1 MFLNVK
7 SIKTNA
13 KKSLY
18 TNINGDEEKWS
29 YAYIFVKIIIP
40 IISCLIVYINQDKL
54 MEDPKVIVML
64 LSLFSGLM
72 FGVLIKIPDKFK
84 DLEPKI
90 NETKEQENKR
100 KQIKNYL
107 KLFMYSLSYS
117 ILVALFSI
125 FFVILNSFF
134 PSLIELKLSKLK
146 LIENLNQID
155 IWTTLKGCII
165 VLYRIF
171 LVNYL
176 LNFLFFIF
184 KAVTNLYEFMI
195 YEFNKIE
202 EKK

>member
-1 MFLNVK
+1 MILNVK
-7 SIKTNA
+7 NIKKNA
-13 KKSLY
+13 KKSLF

-29 YAYIFVKIIIP
+29 YPYIFVKIVIP
-40 IISCLIVYINQDKL
+40 IISCLIVYVNQDKL

-84 DLEPKI
+84 DLEPKE
-90 NETKEQENKR
+90 NETKLEETKR

-134 PSLIELKLSKLK
+134 PSLIELKLSRFHRIQNLK
-146 LIENLNQID
+146 QLDYESTLIVS
-155 IWTTLKGCII
+155 I
-165 VLYRIF
+165 VILYRIL

-184 KAVTNLYEFMI
+184 KAVTNLYEFML
-195 YEFNKIE
+195 YEFNKI
-202 EKK
+202 K

>member
-7 SIKTNA
+7 NIKKNA

-18 TNINGDEEKWS
+18 TNINGEEEKWS
-29 YAYIFVKIIIP
+29 YAYIFVKIVIP
-40 IISCLIVYINQDKL
+40 IISCFIVYINQDKL

-84 DLEPKI
+84 DLEPKE
-90 NETKEQENKR
+90 NETKLEQTKR

-134 PSLIELKLSKLK
+134 PSLIELDLTHYK
-146 LIENLNQID
+146 IVENIGQFDFL
-155 IWTTLKGCII
+155 TTLPLMFII
-165 VLYRIF
+165 FYRIL

-184 KAVTNLYEFMI
+184 RAVTNLYEFML
-195 YEFNKIE
+195 YEFSKI
-202 EKK
+202 K

>member
-1 MFLNVK
+1 MLLNIK
-7 SIKTNA
+7 SIKKNA
-13 KKSLY
+13 KKSLF

-40 IISCLIVYINQDKL
+40 IVSCFIVYINQDKL

-84 DLEPKI
+84 DLEPKE
-90 NETKEQENKR
+90 NETKLEETKR

-134 PSLIELKLSKLK
+134 PSLIELKLSEFKR
-146 LIENLNQID
+146 IENIKQLD
-155 IWTTLKGCII
+155 YLTTLIVI
-165 VLYRIF
+165 VVVLYRIL

-184 KAVTNLYEFMI
+184 RAVTNLYEFML
-195 YEFNKIE
+195 YEFNKI
-202 EKK
+202 K

>member
-1 MFLNVK
+1 MFLNVRN
-7 SIKTNA
+7 IKINA

-18 TNINGDEEKWS
+18 TNINGEEDKWS
-29 YAYIFVKIIIP
+29 YSYIFVKIIIP
-40 IISCLIVYINQDKL
+40 LISCFIVFINKDKL

-84 DLEPKI
+84 DLEPKT
-90 NETKEQENKR
+90 NETLQEELKR

-117 ILVALFSI
+117 ILVALVSI

-134 PSLIELKLSKLK
+134 PSLIELKLSKLII
-146 LIENLNQID
+146 IENVYQIHY
-155 IWTTLKGCII
+155 WTTLKVITI
-165 VLYRIF
+165 VLYRIL

-184 KAVTNLYEFMI
+184 KAVTNLYEFML
-195 YEFNKIE
+195 YEFTKI
-202 EKK
+202 K

>member
-18 TNINGDEEKWS
+18 TNINGEEEKWS
-29 YAYIFVKIIIP
+29 YAFIFVKIIIP
-40 IISCLIVYINQDKL
+40 VISCLIVYINQDKL

-84 DLEPKI
+84 DLEPKE
-90 NETKEQENKR
+90 NETLQEESKR

-134 PSLIELKLSKLK
+134 PSLIELKLSELK
-146 LIENLNQID
+146 LIQHFNQID
-155 IWTTLKGCII
+155 IWTTLKGITI
-165 VLYRIF
+165 TLYRVL

-184 KAVTNLYEFMI
+184 KAVTNLYEFML
-195 YEFNKIE
+195 YEFSKI
-202 EKK
+202 K

>member
-7 SIKTNA
+7 NIKTNA

-18 TNINGDEEKWS
+18 TNINGEEEKWS

-84 DLEPKI
+84 DLEPKKDESKQD
-90 NETKEQENKR
+90 ETKR
-100 KQIKNYL
+100 KQVKNYL

-134 PSLIELKLSKLK
+134 PSLIEIKLSKFEI
-146 LIENLNQID
+146 IENLKQID
-155 IWTTLKGCII
+155 IWTTVKVITII
-165 VLYRIF
+165 LYRVL

-184 KAVTNLYEFMI
+184 KAVTNLYEFML
-195 YEFNKIE
+195 YEFSKI
-202 EKK
+202 K

>member
-1 MFLNVK
+1 MFLNLK

-18 TNINGDEEKWS
+18 TNINGEEEKWS
-29 YAYIFVKIIIP
+29 CAYIFVKVIIP
-40 IISCLIVYINQDKL
+40 FISCLIVFINRDKL

-90 NETKEQENKR
+90 NETKDEESKR

-155 IWTTLKGCII
+155 ICITFKGLTII
-165 VLYRIF
+165 LYRIL

-184 KAVTNLYEFMI
+184 KAVTNLYEFML
-195 YEFNKIE
+195 YEFNKI
-202 EKK
+202 K

>member
-1 MFLNVK
+1 MILNVK
-7 SIKTNA
+7 SIRNNA

-18 TNINGDEEKWS
+18 TNINGEEEKWS
-29 YAYIFVKIIIP
+29 YAFIFVKLVIP
-40 IISCLIVYINQDKL
+40 LISCLIVYINQDKL

-84 DLEPKI
+84 DLEPKV
-90 NETKEQENKR
+90 NETLTQESKR

-134 PSLIELKLSKLK
+134 PSLIELKLSELK
-146 LIENLNQID
+146 IVENINQIHF
-155 IWTTLKGCII
+155 WTTLKGII
-165 VLYRIF
+165 VILYRVL

-184 KAVTNLYEFMI
+184 KAVTNLYEFML
-195 YEFNKIE
+195 YEFSKIE

>member
-7 SIKTNA
+7 SIRENA
-13 KKSLY
+13 KKSLF
-18 TNINGDEEKWS
+18 TDINGDVHKWS
-29 YAYIFVKIIIP
+29 FAYIFVKFIIP
-40 IISCLIVYINQDKL
+40 IISCAIVFVNDEKL
-54 MEDPKVIVML
+54 MDDPKVIVML

-84 DLEPKI
+84 DLEPKD
-90 NETKEQENKR
+90 NESKQEETKR
-100 KQIKNYL
+100 KQVKNYL

-134 PSLIELKLSKLK
+134 PFLILLDLSVYQFEPDIQK
-146 LIENLNQID
+146 ID
-155 IWTTLKGCII
+155 VGATLLVIL
-165 VLYRIF
+165 VVVYRIF

-184 KAVTNLYEFMI
+184 RAVTNLYEFML
-195 YEFNKIE
+195 YEFNKI
-202 EKK
+202 K

>member
-1 MFLNVK
+1 MLLN
-7 SIKTNA
+7 IKNIRKNA
-13 KKSLY
+13 NKSLY
-18 TNINGDEEKWS
+18 TDINGLEKKWTFP
-29 YAYIFVKIIIP
+29 YIFVKILLP
-40 IISCLIVYINQDKL
+40 LISVFIVFLNQKKL

-84 DLEPKI
+84 DLEPKLH
-90 NETKEQENKR
+90 ETDSEEIKR

-117 ILVALFSI
+117 ILVALYSI

-134 PSLIELKLSKLK
+134 PKLIELNLLFYIKVDSIEQIHLQST
-146 LIENLNQID
+146 LIAC
-155 IWTTLKGCII
+155 TV
-165 VLYRIF
+165 VLYRIL

-184 KAVTNLYEFMI
+184 KAVTNLYEFML
-195 YEFNKIE
+195 YEFSKI
-202 EKK
+202 K

>member
-7 SIKTNA
+7 SIKKNA
-13 KKSLY
+13 KKSLF

-29 YAYIFVKIIIP
+29 YAYIFVKIFIP
-40 IISCLIVYINQDKL
+40 IVSCLIVYINKDKL

-84 DLEPKI
+84 DLEPKE
-90 NETKEQENKR
+90 NETKLEETKR

-134 PSLIELKLSKLK
+134 PSLIELKLSKFQRIQNLK
-146 LIENLNQID
+146 QLD
-155 IWTTLKGCII
+155 YFTTSMVLLV
-165 VLYRIF
+165 VLYRIL

-184 KAVTNLYEFMI
+184 RAVTNLYEFML
-195 YEFNKIE
+195 YEFNKI
-202 EKK
+202 K